1 MRGRPGCQRLFDL
14 ASRSHVRHNCA
25 EDGSRQA
32 VTLSKA
38 RFEEI
43 QEMSDFTK
51 PEPPSPIT
59 RTSHKQRLFDWL
71 RERFVAGML
80 IALPIVATF
89 VILEFLI
96 NLIDSRVVPLL
107 PPALRPETYLDYA
120 VPGFGLIILILFL
133 TLLGAVAT
141 NILGNYF
148 VNLTDRILTRVP
160 VVKSVYSVF
169 KQIRD
174 IFQSNTADQ
183 YKEIVMV
190 QYPMAGTWAVG
201 FVAGPAKEE
210 TLHRLGPGF
219 ITVFV
224 PTIPN
229 PTSGFL
235 LYVRETDV
243 IRMDMTLEEGAKLIL
258 SGGLVYPEFPRP
270 SSASSTNGN

>member
-1 MRGRPGCQRLFDL
+1 MTEKIDPRDPVNGPAQ
-14 ASRSHVRHNCA
+14 
-25 EDGSRQA
+25 DG
-32 VTLSKA
+32 KP
-38 RFEEI
+38 RF
-43 QEMSDFTK
+43 TA
-51 PEPPSPIT
+51 
-59 RTSHKQRLFDWL
+59 WL

-89 VILEFLI
+89 IILEFLI

-120 VPGFGLIILILFL
+120 VPGFGLIILVIFL

-148 VNLTDRILTRVP
+148 VNLTDRVLTRVP
-160 VVKSVYSVF
+160 VVRTVYSVF

-174 IFQSNTADQ
+174 VFQSNTADQ

-190 QYPMAGTWAVG
+190 QYPKEGSWAVG
-201 FVAGPAKEE
+201 FVAGPAKAE
-210 TLHRLGPGF
+210 LAHRMGAGF
-219 ITVFV
+219 ISVFV

-235 LYVRETDV
+235 LFVKEEDV
-243 IRMDMTLEEGAKLIL
+243 IRLDMTIEEGAKLIL
-258 SGGLVYPEFPRP
+258 SGGLVYPDFPRAAP
-270 SSASSTNGN
+270 VAGNGGK